1 MSKTKISEFST
12 TPGNNTDING
22 INIAE
27 GCAPSGINNAIRE
40 LMSDLKEWQSGAMD
54 VYVIPQGTVAAPGIQ
69 LYGDLDTG
77 LYGFAANQLGVAVGG
92 ASAGY
97 FSSDGWVGNVVAT
110 TVDLTNI
117 EVTNIKAKDGT
128 AAITIADSTGVVSV
142 STQLAVDNLNL
153 SGNTLSSSDTN
164 GNIILAPNGTG
175 DVYLD
180 ADTIRVGD
188 SNTNVT
194 ITSNGTADLILNTN
208 SGTNS
213 GSITIQDGVNGN
225 ILIATNGTGQ
235 IQLTGDLD
243 VANVETGAIKARDG
257 TAAISIADSTGA
269 VSVSTQL
276 NVDNLRL
283 DGNTLSSTDTSGN
296 IIIAPDGSGQVHI
309 SNTVPAGLYQ
319 EIASNSRTPGISSL
333 QVGQGASG
341 EAYVVNR
348 ANSDLIFGANGI
360 QRARISAN
368 GGFRIKGAGTAG
380 TSDAVVINQSAPTDS
395 FVINASGQVGIGTST
410 LLSTLTVSAAGAS
423 QTLISTTGTNGASSG
438 FSNTGGTV
446 GVGINSSAA
455 TPAYAAYI
463 SHSGTYPIS
472 FYTDSVERARINSD
486 GILSGWSGT
495 NSAPTFSY
503 TNDPNTGIFFPAAD
517 KLGFTA
523 GGGSDQMVLT
533 TTGLGIGTSSPTNAL
548 SVTGNANITGNTTL
562 GDASTDTVTVNGYMG
577 IGGAGSAAAAI
588 RIDSNALSGTS
599 QDSILAYHTGT
610 SGATANIRGV
620 VTSVNTAVA
629 AYTVTNV
636 AGFWAANA
644 GKGSGSTITNQH
656 GLYIADQT
664 QGTNNYGITSLV
676 SSGTNKWNI
685 YVSGTAANYFAG
697 NVGIG
702 TSSPAKQLDLAAS
715 NTGITTGDPLNTLRF
730 TDTDTTSAA
739 GQPIGRI
746 EWYSADADTAGVKA
760 YIQAQSTDGSPD
772 ADMVFATNH
781 VSGGGTAERMRI
793 QYDGNVGIGTS
804 SPVSVLDVAGT
815 TPVLTIKDT
824 QSKTWA
830 PNDTVGDLDFYSTDP
845 SGTGPRT
852 VARVRSVADAN
863 ATTVAGALSF
873 WTSAAD
879 SAATEKVR
887 ITSAGNVGI
896 GTNSPGAKLDVNGSI
911 NIASTQNLQW
921 GSSALAIAGAS
932 NILTFYTS
940 SSERLRIDS
949 SGALIA
955 KPAAGTGAVFNEDG
969 VDADF
974 RVESDTN
981 THALF
986 VEGTNSNVKIGGSA
1000 ERATTVGTNHL
1011 DIFNGTAPVG
1021 TLTNGISLYSSS
1033 GEAYVMDAAGNA
1045 TLFSPHDRET
1055 NEWIFKSK
1063 HTPTGKVL
1071 KIDVERLLKFVND
1084 HFGLDAVHEFIED

>member
-54 VYVIPQGTVAAPGIQ
+54 VYVIPQGTAAAPGIQ

-77 LYGFAANQLGVAVGG
+77 LYGYAANQLGVAVGG

-562 GDASTDTVTVNGYMG
+562 GDASTDTVQVNGYMG
-577 IGGAGSAAAAI
+577 VGGAANTARAVDVS
-588 RIDSNALSGTS
+588 SSALSGTT
-599 QDSILAYHTGT
+599 QDGVFSRVTGT
-610 SGATANIRGV
+610 SGATGLIRGFAAQPGTAAAAFTVSDV
-620 VTSVNTAVA
+620 VGFVA
-629 AYTVTNV
+629 INPLKG
-636 AGFWAANA
+636 AG
-644 GKGSGSTITNQH
+644 SIITNAH
-656 GLYIADQT
+656 GVFIGDHS
-664 QGTNNYGITSLV
+664 QGTNNYGITSTV
-676 SSGTNKWNI
+676 SSGANKWNI

-697 NVGIG
+697 QVLVG
-702 TSSPAKQLDLAAS
+702 
-715 NTGITTGDPLNTLRF
+715 
-730 TDTDTTSAA
+730 TTSAIGTAQVQSA
-739 GQPIGRI
+739 GSSVDPFEGYRFSNNANGPALSLYKNRGATVGANAIVSSGDELGTIAFRGYDGAAYRAGAFITGSVDGTPGSSDMPGRLVF
-746 EWYSADADTAGVKA
+746 STTA
-760 YIQAQSTDGSPD
+760 DGS
-772 ADMVFATNH
+772 ATP
-781 VSGGGTAERMRI
+781 TERM
-793 QYDGNVGIGTS
+793 
-804 SPVSVLDVAGT
+804 
-815 TPVLTIKDT
+815 
-824 QSKTWA
+824 
-830 PNDTVGDLDFYSTDP
+830 
-845 SGTGPRT
+845 
-852 VARVRSVADAN
+852 
-863 ATTVAGALSF
+863 
-873 WTSAAD
+873 
-879 SAATEKVR
+879 
-887 ITSAGNVGI
+887 
-896 GTNSPGAKLDVNGSI
+896 
-911 NIASTQNLQW
+911 
-921 GSSALAIAGAS
+921 
-932 NILTFYTS
+932 
-940 SSERLRIDS
+940 RIDS

-986 VEGTNSNVKIGGSA
+986 VDAGNSRVGFGTASPNTDVEIS
-1000 ERATTVGTNHL
+1000 TTVDPILRLNNSTNTVTNGADIGEIQFYTNDASTSGTGVKAFVKTVAQAFGANQGGADL
-1011 DIFNGTAPVG
+1011 VFGTAAYAVG
-1021 TLTNGISLYSSS
+1021 DASEKMRIDKDGNLIQTVNTTAATLTTNQTLTFSIVDNSTLRISVRGSD
-1033 GEAYVMDAAGNA
+1033 GTTRTA
-1045 TLFSPHDRET
+1045 TIALT
-1055 NEWIFKSK
+1055 
-1063 HTPTGKVL
+1063 
-1071 KIDVERLLKFVND
+1071 
-1084 HFGLDAVHEFIED
+1084 